1 MGLAASGARNMDT
14 GVEPIADAETRAR
27 LSAQAR
33 EVKIQSMVV
42 ALLLLVVVL
51 ILPG

>member
-1 MGLAASGARNMDT
+1 MSLAARGARNMDT
-14 GVEPIADAETRAR
+14 GVEPITDGETRAR

-33 EVKIQSMVV
+33 EVKIQSMLV
-42 ALLLLVVVL
+42 AVLLLVVVL